1 EVLKFTYIC
10 ECGAIY
16 CDNCARALINL
27 ENICWVCDVPIDY
40 SKPVKQIEEEPG
52 EITFDKKY
60 K

>member
-1 EVLKFTYIC
+1 
-10 ECGAIY
+10 
-16 CDNCARALINL
+16 L

-52 EITFDKKY
+52 EINFDKKY